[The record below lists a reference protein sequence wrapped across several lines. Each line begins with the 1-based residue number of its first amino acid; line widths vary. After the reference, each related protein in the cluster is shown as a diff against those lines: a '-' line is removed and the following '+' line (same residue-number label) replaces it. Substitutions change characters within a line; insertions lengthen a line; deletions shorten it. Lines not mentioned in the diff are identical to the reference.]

1 MRLLAAW
8 LGLIVLVAPFA
19 ASAER
24 EGPPHGGL
32 QAQRCASAGVGLGGF
47 DPVSYHTADGGA
59 PVRGS
64 PAHASDDRGVRYWFT
79 SAENRDRF
87 ALDPAAY
94 LPRYGGWCAMSLALG
109 SFICPD
115 YENYQFQEGRL
126 YLFETTVFTNGR
138 TLWNQDPD
146 GNRGLADRNY
156 SRVAQ

>member
-1 MRLLAAW
+1 MRLLTAC

-19 ASAER
+19 RSAEGD
-24 EGPPHGGL
+24 GPPHGEL
-32 QAQRCASAGVGLGGF
+32 QAQRCAPAGVGLGGF
-47 DPVSYHTADGGA
+47 DPVSYH
-59 PVRGS
+59 
-64 PAHASDDRGVRYWFT
+64 
-79 SAENRDRF
+79 
-87 ALDPAAY
+87 
-94 LPRYGGWCAMSLALG
+94 RYGGWCAMSLALG

-115 YENYQFQEGRL
+115 YENYQFQEGHL